1 MSQTSKLST
10 PTSTGDDPE
19 DQSSSDL
26 EVGEQTF
33 SLEDSIN
40 VQELEEA
47 VDIGNWEPELDLCL
61 DLQDAEGPN
70 QDIIIDPIWTEQP
83 DAGYGDTDEGPL
95 SSEISLPPDSLP
107 PADANDDACLADK
120 VVGTDSCGDFSDTA
134 FNWSSQPWCERR
146 MTRAFVPR
154 VHLVGRENFV
164 LATGDSTDLLAANTL
179 QSLVEA
185 PFLGGTCSAAFLDN
199 EAERVLIATT
209 TGQLLIWD
217 RSKRAVETP
226 LTDSLRTLDYVTCVC
241 ESTPGSGEVWA
252 LLAHG
257 GLYHRAPESQSF
269 QQFQSP
275 ESYLWIVPND
285 LGVCALTRDLH
296 LVNLSAR
303 SRPSTNRIRIPHN
316 ANSAAFAK
324 NPIVALSK
332 TYVLVGAREFG
343 AWLSIDGGRTFQEI
357 AGCHGLTA
365 CTFGT
370 YAGRAYLWLA
380 LFFELDDRTEL
391 ITVDCKS
398 RRASR
403 VANFSVVAD
412 CAGPDDDPPERAR
425 IDSLYWDSVHQRLWA
440 AGGFG
445 LTCFEPPQ
453 STQPSC

>member
-1 MSQTSKLST
+1 MD
-10 PTSTGDDPE
+10 DDPE

-33 SLEDSIN
+33 PLEDSIN
-40 VQELEEA
+40 GQEVEDA
-47 VDIGNWEPELDLCL
+47 VNIGNWEPDLDLCL
-61 DLQDAEGPN
+61 DVKDAEGPS
-70 QDIIIDPIWTEQP
+70 QDIAFDLIWTEQP
-83 DAGYGDTDEGPL
+83 EADDGDMGDGPL
-95 SSEISLPPDSLP
+95 SSEMSLPTDALP
-107 PADANDDACLADK
+107 PTGANDDSCLEDE
-120 VVGTDSCGDFSDTA
+120 VVGTDSCGDFSDTT

-146 MTRAFVPR
+146 MARAFVPR
-154 VHLVGRENFV
+154 VGLAGRDNFI

-185 PFLGGTCSAAFLDN
+185 PFLGRTCSAAFLDN
-199 EAERVLIATT
+199 GAERALVATA
-209 TGQLLIWD
+209 TGQLLLWD
-217 RSKRAVETP
+217 RNNHVVETP
-226 LTDSLRTLDYVTCVC
+226 LTDRLGTLDCVTCIC
-241 ESTPGSGEVWA
+241 ESVPGSGEVWA
-252 LLAHG
+252 LLANGSLH
-257 GLYHRAPESQSF
+257 YRTPESPSF
-269 QQFQSP
+269 RHFQSP
-275 ESYLWIVPND
+275 ESYLWIIPND

-303 SRPSTNRIRIPHN
+303 SRTTSNRIPIPHN
-316 ANSAAFAK
+316 PNSPAFAK
-324 NPIVALSK
+324 HPIVILSK

-343 AWLSIDGGRTFQEI
+343 AWLSIDSGRTFQEI

-370 YAGRAYLWLA
+370 HAGRACLWLA

-391 ITVDCKS
+391 IAVDCKS

-425 IDSLYWDSVHQRLWA
+425 IDSLYWDSIHQRLWA

-453 STQPSC
+453 STQTSC

>member
-1 MSQTSKLST
+1 MSQISIPST
-10 PTSTGDDPE
+10 PIPTGDDPD
-19 DQSSSDL
+19 DQSSSGLD
-26 EVGEQTF
+26 VGEQTF
-33 SLEDSIN
+33 PLEDSIN
-40 VQELEEA
+40 VQVVEEA
-47 VDIGNWEPELDLCL
+47 LDIGNWEPELNLCL
-61 DLQDAEGPN
+61 DVQDAEGPS
-70 QDIIIDPIWTEQP
+70 QDIVIDPIWTEQP
-83 DAGYGDTDEGPL
+83 DVGDGDAGDGPL
-95 SSEISLPPDSLP
+95 STEISLPNDAIP
-107 PADANDDACLADK
+107 PVDPNDDFCLEDK
-120 VVGTDSCGDFSDTA
+120 VVSTDSCGDFSDTA

-146 MTRAFVPR
+146 MTSAFVPR
-154 VHLVGRENFV
+154 VNLVGRDNYV

-185 PFLGGTCSAAFLDN
+185 PFLGRTCSAAFLDN
-199 EAERVLIATT
+199 GAERVLIATA
-209 TGQLLIWD
+209 TGQLLIWN
-217 RSKRAVETP
+217 RNKCAVETP
-226 LTDSLRTLDYVTCVC
+226 LTDRLGTLDRVICVC
-241 ESTPGSGEVWA
+241 ESTPGSGEIWA

-257 GLYHRAPESQSF
+257 SLHYRDPESQTF
-269 QQFQSP
+269 RRFQSP

-285 LGVCALTRDLH
+285 SGVCALTRDLH

-303 SRPSTNRIRIPHN
+303 CRPSASRIRIPHN
-316 ANSAAFAK
+316 ANSVAFAK

-332 TYVLVGAREFG
+332 THVLVGAREFG
-343 AWLSIDGGRTFQEI
+343 AWLSLDGGRTFQEI

-370 YAGRAYLWLA
+370 YAGRACLWLA

-391 ITVDCKS
+391 ITFDCKS

>member
-1 MSQTSKLST
+1 MSQTSNLFT
-10 PTSTGDDPE
+10 PPSTGDDPE
-19 DQSSSDL
+19 DQTSSDL
-26 EVGEQTF
+26 EVGEHTF
-33 SLEDSIN
+33 PLEDPIN
-40 VQELEEA
+40 VQEVEET
-47 VDIGNWEPELDLCL
+47 VDIGKWEPELDLCL
-61 DLQDAEGPN
+61 DAQDAEGPN

-83 DAGYGDTDEGPL
+83 EAGDGDAGDGPL
-95 SSEISLPPDSLP
+95 STEMSLPNDALP
-107 PADANDDACLADK
+107 PSDPNDDFCLEDN

-154 VHLVGRENFV
+154 VGLVGRDNFV

-179 QSLVEA
+179 ESLVEA
-185 PFLGGTCSAAFLDN
+185 PFLGRTCSAAFLDS
-199 EAERVLIATT
+199 EAERVLIATA
-209 TGQLLIWD
+209 TGQILIWD
-217 RSKRAVETP
+217 RNKCAVETP
-226 LTDSLRTLDYVTCVC
+226 LTEGLGTLDCVTCIC
-241 ESTPGSGEVWA
+241 EGTPGSGEVWA

-257 GLYHRAPESQSF
+257 SLHYRVPESQSF
-269 QQFQSP
+269 RPFQSL

-296 LVNLSAR
+296 LVNLSTR
-303 SRPSTNRIRIPHN
+303 IRPSTNRIRIPHN

-343 AWLSIDGGRTFQEI
+343 AWLSIDAGRTFQEI

-370 YAGRAYLWLA
+370 YAGRACLWLA

-403 VANFSVVAD
+403 VVNFSVVAD